1 MRLVFLLSTP
11 YPVFSLPKIHPPLPH
26 SDFHILPHNHPSP
39 HPVLGAQILLP
50 FHFELMY
57 DVEYADVVR
66 LLIMYFVLL
75 TVQHL
80 WLYT

>member
-11 YPVFSLPKIHPPLPH
+11 YPVFSLHKIHPPLPH
-26 SDFHILPHNHPSP
+26 SDFHILPHNPIARR
-39 HPVLGAQILLP
+39 AQIPLP
-50 FHFELMY
+50 SHFEFMY

>member
-1 MRLVFLLSTP
+1 
-11 YPVFSLPKIHPPLPH
+11 
-26 SDFHILPHNHPSP
+26 
-39 HPVLGAQILLP
+39 
-50 FHFELMY
+50 MY

-80 WLYT
+80 RLWLYTQKADKRFGND

>member
-1 MRLVFLLSTP
+1 
-11 YPVFSLPKIHPPLPH
+11 
-26 SDFHILPHNHPSP
+26 
-39 HPVLGAQILLP
+39 
-50 FHFELMY
+50 MY

-75 TVQHL
+75 AVQHL

>member
-1 MRLVFLLSTP
+1 
-11 YPVFSLPKIHPPLPH
+11 
-26 SDFHILPHNHPSP
+26 
-39 HPVLGAQILLP
+39 
-50 FHFELMY
+50 MY

>member
-1 MRLVFLLSTP
+1 MRLVFLLSTSYPAFSLHKIHTATPLRLLP
-11 YPVFSLPKIHPPLPH
+11 YPPRIITPLH
-26 SDFHILPHNHPSP
+26 S
-39 HPVLGAQILLP
+39 VLGALP

-57 DVEYADVVR
+57 DVEYADVVP
-66 LLIMYFVLL
+66 LIMYFVLL